1 MLLWIHHALLVLAAL
16 CFALAS
22 TFAIRALTGRP
33 HRARRA
39 ARAGAVGFAFA
50 LADAFGRMPIA
61 YFAVEKTGDVSA
73 FAATTMS
80 LLVLNGIPTVL
91 WGLALFARW
100 RGWLADVVFAAAV
113 LIAAAITLLC
123 YWIPV

>member
-1 MLLWIHHALLVLAAL
+1 MWIHHALLAAAAL

-22 TFAIRALTGRP
+22 FYAIRALTGRP

-50 LADAFGRMPIA
+50 LADAIGRMPIA
-61 YFAVEKTGDVSA
+61 YFSAEQTGDAGVV
-73 FAATTMS
+73 AATTMS

-113 LIAAAITLLC
+113 LIAAAITLPC
-123 YWIPV
+123 YWIAL

>member
-1 MLLWIHHALLVLAAL
+1 MLLWFHHALLAAAAIF
-16 CFALAS
+16 FALAS
-22 TFAIRALTGRP
+22 FYALRALTGRP

-50 LADAFGRMPIA
+50 LADALGRMPIA
-61 YFAVEKTGDVSA
+61 YFSAEQSGDVNV

-80 LLVLNGIPTVL
+80 LLVLNGVPTVL

-113 LIAAAITLLC
+113 LIAAAVTLPC
-123 YWIPV
+123 YWFAI